1 MKTDSKASSQSFRA
15 LDNTLG
21 HPFWIQEGDGRQK
34 IWCYTEICEQ
44 SGINRLHLV
53 PPRAGQLHTRIH
65 AQSCVLGLHS
75 LNGTQRCFLDA
86 EAGPGVMLLDL
97 RGISIGKPRS
107 RSADEEWA
115 GAPGFTRNPG
125 TLPALVDIPIMLF
138 FFFQKLMSF
147 LKARKSKRSCKG
159 DRTAAYTPVTHQ
171 VVSRHTRHR
180 PRFSETLM
188 GHFSN
193 IHL

>member
-1 MKTDSKASSQSFRA
+1 M
-15 LDNTLG
+15 
-21 HPFWIQEGDGRQK
+21 
-34 IWCYTEICEQ
+34 
-44 SGINRLHLV
+44 

-65 AQSCVLGLHS
+65 TQPCVLGLHS

-86 EAGPGVMLLDL
+86 EAGPGVILLDL

-107 RSADEEWA
+107 SSADEEWA
-115 GAPGFTRNPG
+115 GVPVDYSWA
-125 TLPALVDIPIMLF
+125 LPALVDIPIMLF

-159 DRTAAYTPVTHQ
+159 DRTAAYTLVTHQ

-180 PRFSETLM
+180 PRFSETCSPSIKPIPTHVPQTRMVDLE
-188 GHFSN
+188 GRP
-193 IHL
+193 